1 MSYFQFVASTSYTR
15 VRITKTAPVSEK
27 MGPRTACH
35 APIAT
40 PINWSTKLGAYGLR
54 AGPGG
59 EPHQAGAFSMLLG
72 QMVHTGSK

>member
-1 MSYFQFVASTSYTR
+1 MW
-15 VRITKTAPVSEK
+15 VRIPKTAPVSEK